1 MTIFD
6 PATGP
11 WCVDERSRKVTR
23 PALTTLMMILLG
35 VMIAIDVWRRR
46 RNTDK
51 REPHPTSL

>member
-1 MTIFD
+1 
-6 PATGP
+6 
-11 WCVDERSRKVTR
+11 VDERSRKVTR

>member
-1 MTIFD
+1 MTMLD
-6 PATGP
+6 PVAGP

-46 RNTDK
+46 QNAVKT
-51 REPHPTSL
+51 